1 MPTYDYECDACGHR
15 FERFQSITAPA
26 IRKCPKCGRLKV
38 RRLIG
43 AGAGIIFRGRGF
55 YQTDY
60 RSESY
65 RKAAEAEKKGVSEKP
80 SGGGD
85 GGKSSDK
92 PSSGSAKGEPKG
104 GSGGG
109 ES

>member
-1 MPTYDYECDACGHR
+1 MPTYDYRCDACGHE

-26 IRKCPKCGRLKV
+26 VRRCPKCGRLKV

-43 AGAGIIFRGRGF
+43 AGGGILFRGKGF

-65 RKAAEAEKKGVSEKP
+65 RKAAEKEKP
-80 SGGGD
+80 GGEGKSGGE
-85 GGKSSDK
+85 GK
-92 PSSGSAKGEPKG
+92 AGEG
-104 GSGGG
+104 GSGGAGKPPAKDKAKDGPSG
-109 ES
+109 EG